1 MRRPFSLAFAASTL
15 ALSACT
21 VGPDYR
27 RPDLPTAPKGATG
40 YGVRLLDRLVADH
53 FEG

>member
-1 MRRPFSLAFAASTL
+1 MHRWPLILMLMADV

-27 RPDLPTAPKGATG
+27 RAP
-40 YGVRLLDRLVADH
+40 RW
-53 FEG
+53 